1 MLFSDVIGLDTIKS
15 HLISSTQQGR
25 IPHAQLFVGQ
35 GLLPIALAYAQ
46 AILCQHSENP
56 QTCATMMSNLA
67 HPDLHLVFPVA
78 TTEKIKSNP
87 VSSLF
92 MEEWREF
99 VINNPYGNLFQWL
112 QTLGIENKQGQIG
125 VAESHEII
133 KKLSLKAYQGGYKV
147 MIIWYAE
154 KMNTEAANKIL
165 KILEEPPHKTVF
177 LLLCEDQ
184 SMLLD
189 TIISRC
195 QLLEIPLLSEE
206 QIAQA
211 LVQRL
216 DCNYEVARD
225 CARQANGNY
234 NTALEHFQN
243 LNQNH
248 PFEAWTIQWI
258 RTAFKAKGNPAVI
271 HDLLVWSEQI
281 ATSGREV
288 QKYFLEYCIEFFRQ
302 ALLLNYEAS
311 SLVYLKT
318 KLPGF
323 DLKKFAP
330 FVHGNNIIPIIEVL
344 EEASYHIERNGNPK
358 VIFSDLSFKL
368 TRLLHQPMQP
378 A

>member
-1 MLFSDVIGLDTIKS
+1 MHFSDVIGLDRIKA
-15 HLISSTQQGR
+15 HLNDSTQNGR

-35 GLLPIALAYAQ
+35 GILPIALAYAQ
-46 AILCQHSENP
+46 AILCQNTEN
-56 QTCATMMSNLA
+56 QQACSTMVSNLA
-67 HPDLHLVFPVA
+67 HPDLHVAFPVA
-78 TTEKIKSNP
+78 TTEKVKSNP
-87 VSSLF
+87 VSTLF

-99 VINNPYGNLFQWL
+99 VLNNPYGNLFQWL
-112 QTLGIENKQGQIG
+112 QSLGIENKQGLIG
-125 VAESHEII
+125 VAESQEII

-154 KMNTEAANKIL
+154 KMNIDAANKIL

-177 LLLCEDQ
+177 LLLCEDK
-184 SMLLD
+184 SLLLD
-189 TIISRC
+189 TIVSRC
-195 QLLEIPLLSEE
+195 QILEIPLLSEE

-216 DCNYEVARD
+216 ECSYEMARD

-234 NTALEHFQN
+234 NTALEHYQN
-243 LNQNH
+243 QSY
-248 PFEAWTIQWI
+248 PFEEWTIQWI

-271 HDLLVWSEQI
+271 NDLLVWSEQI
-281 ATSGREV
+281 ATSGREI
-288 QKYFLEYCIEFFRQ
+288 QKYFLDYCLEFFRQ
-302 ALLLNYEAS
+302 ALLLNYGAP

-330 FVHGNNIIPIIEVL
+330 FVHGNNIIQIIEVL